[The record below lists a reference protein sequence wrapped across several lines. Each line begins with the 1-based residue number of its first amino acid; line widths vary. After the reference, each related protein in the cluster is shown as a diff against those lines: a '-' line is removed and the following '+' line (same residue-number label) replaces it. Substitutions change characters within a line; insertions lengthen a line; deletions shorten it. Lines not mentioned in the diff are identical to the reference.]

1 MAHGLRGDLLGSP
14 VVREG
19 LTLAEA
25 AERFN
30 VARFA
35 RSYMIRS
42 QLSLRR

>member
-1 MAHGLRGDLLGSP
+1 MAFEETCGASA

-25 AERFN
+25 DKRFN
-30 VARFA
+30 DARYA
-35 RSYMIRS
+35 RNYNVRL